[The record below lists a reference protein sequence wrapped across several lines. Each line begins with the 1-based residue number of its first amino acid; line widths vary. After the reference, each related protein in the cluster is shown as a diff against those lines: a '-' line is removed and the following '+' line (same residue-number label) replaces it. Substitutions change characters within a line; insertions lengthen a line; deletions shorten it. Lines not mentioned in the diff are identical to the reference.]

1 MLSKLPEEQPL
12 VTVIT
17 VTFNSSAYV
26 RDAIDSVLAQQ
37 YTNFEYIIGDDCSTD
52 NTWDIIGEYNDPRI
66 RKYRNAE
73 NLQEYPN
80 RNKAI
85 EMATGKYLLFIDGDD
100 ILLTHGLGYY
110 VAMIEKFPEA
120 GMVIQKGYYNNIVFP
135 ALLQSEEVI
144 RNHYFGHEDMLSSSF
159 ASNFFN
165 TTILKKE
172 GLLSTNYKG
181 GDNEIRVRIAL
192 RYPTLFIAGWVSWP
206 RETPGSAS
214 SKISFPKSI
223 IEMTRYTNELIN
235 EKFGLDATLIKNIH
249 GKKKRAV
256 ARFVLKSFMKMKITQ
271 ATQMMNATGIEFYDM
286 FRYWNFN
293 APEKDFLNDFTPSSP
308 YRKDYIR

>member
-1 MLSKLPEEQPL
+1 MRDPLFENSPL

-17 VTFNSSAYV
+17 VTYNSSAYV
-26 RDAIDSVLAQQ
+26 RDAIESVLAQH

-52 NTWDIIGEYNDPRI
+52 NTWDIICEYNDPRI
-66 RKYRNAE
+66 RKYRNE
-73 NLQEYPN
+73 KNLREYPN

-85 EMATGKYLLFIDGDD
+85 EMATGKYLIFIDGDD

-110 VAMIEKFPEA
+110 VEMSEKFPEA
-120 GMVIQKGYYNNIVFP
+120 GMAIQKGYYNNIVFP

-144 RNHYFGHEDMLSSSF
+144 RNHYFGQEDMLSSSF

-165 TTILKKE
+165 TNILKKE
-172 GLLSTNYKG
+172 GLLSTDYKG

-192 RYPTLFIAGWVSWP
+192 HYPILFIAGWVSWP

-214 SKISFPKSI
+214 SKISHARSL
-223 IEMTRYTNELIN
+223 IEFNKYTDALIMESAVLDPHMVNEIQN
-235 EKFGLDATLIKNIH
+235 
-249 GKKKRAV
+249 KKKSV
-256 ARFVLKSFMKMKITQ
+256 ISRFVLKCLMKLKIAE
-271 ATQMMNATGIEFYDM
+271 ATHMMNSTGVGFGDV
-286 FRYWNFN
+286 FTKWNFSS
-293 APEKDFLNDFTPSSP
+293 KQIDLLRDFTPLAP

>member
-1 MLSKLPEEQPL
+1 MLSKLSEEQPL
-12 VTVIT
+12 VTIIT
-17 VTFNSSAYV
+17 VTYNSSAYV
-26 RDAIDSVLAQQ
+26 RDAIESVLAQQ

-52 NTWDIIGEYNDPRI
+52 NTWDIIGEYKDPRI

-73 NLQEYPN
+73 NLREYLN

-85 EMATGKYLLFIDGDD
+85 EMANGKYLLFIDGDD

-110 VAMIEKFPEA
+110 VSMIEKFPEA
-120 GMVIQKGYYNNIVFP
+120 GMAIQKGYYNNFVFP

-165 TTILKKE
+165 TAILKKE
-172 GLLSTNYKG
+172 GLLSTFYKG

-214 SKISFPKSI
+214 SKISISRSNLEKL
-223 IEMTRYTNELIN
+223 MYTKN
-235 EKFGLDATLIKNIH
+235 LIKENCGLQPEIINDIN
-249 GKKKRAV
+249 G
-256 ARFVLKSFMKMKITQ
+256 VLKRRIARHILIYLKSASF
-271 ATQMMNATGIEFYDM
+271 ATAVKLKNSTGIGFLEILK
-286 FRYWNFN
+286 YWNYT
-293 APEKDFLNDFTPSSP
+293 PHSKDFMLDFTPVLP
-308 YRKDYIR
+308 YKKDYLR